1 MSDDDKKAAA
11 PTADENKV
19 GYKRP
24 PVRSR
29 FPKGTSG
36 NPFGRRKGQRNMLSV
51 LNEVLHQAV
60 TIKQGN
66 RSQRLTKGEALI
78 KVITSKANNGDRQ
91 AIVAV
96 SLLAEKIGRVEDRKS
111 ETSQAGVM
119 LVPGVANSM
128 EEWKKS
134 MVTKVRDQE
143 ERTRRLKEDAPV
155 LRKMVADY
163 LEFIAKHSGTP
174 IGDFAVVRLAELKN
188 TDRYR
193 TNYFLH
199 WHLPEET
206 VDTPKK
212 DEPDAKLPWDADD
225 FVRMPFYA
233 RKEYARTHSEDVK
246 PKLPPQMAPHP
257 CYRPIGKPGVW
268 SKVPF
273 SQLPLDDPR
282 RGEMPDHVT
291 EENARTPSEDVRPN
305 PRPE

>member
-11 PTADENKV
+11 PTADEKKV

-36 NPFGRRKGQRNMLSV
+36 NPFGRRKGQRNMSNV
-51 LNEVLHQAV
+51 LNEVLHQMV
-60 TIKQGN
+60 TIKQGDKS
-66 RSQRLTKGEALI
+66 RRLTKGEALI

-119 LVPGVANSM
+119 LVPGVANSI
-128 EEWKKS
+128 EEWKQLAA
-134 MVTKVRDQE
+134 TKVKDE
-143 ERTRRLKEDAPV
+143 KERSRLLKEDAPV
-155 LRKMVADY
+155 LRKMEADY
-163 LEFIAKHSGTP
+163 LQFIGKHSGTA

-199 WHLPEET
+199 WHPPEET
-206 VDTPKK
+206 VGTPKK
-212 DEPDAKLPWDADD
+212 EQPSAKLPWDADEY
-225 FVRMPFYA
+225 VRTPFHA
-233 RKEYARTHSEDVK
+233 RKEYARTHSEDVR
-246 PKLPPQMAPHP
+246 PDPHP
-257 CYRPIGKPGVW
+257 EWAPGPVHRPIV
-268 SKVPF
+268 
-273 SQLPLDDPR
+273 R
-282 RGEMPDHVT
+282 RD
-291 EENARTPSEDVRPN
+291 S
-305 PRPE
+305 